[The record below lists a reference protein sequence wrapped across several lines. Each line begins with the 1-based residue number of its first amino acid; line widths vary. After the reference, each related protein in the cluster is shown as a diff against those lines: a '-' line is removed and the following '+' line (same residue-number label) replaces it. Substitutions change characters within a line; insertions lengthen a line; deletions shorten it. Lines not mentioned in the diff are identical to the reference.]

1 MFSNKTK
8 VADAEW
14 KIETFK
20 QEKKNTADFMIEFD
34 ALAMKVDTNEL
45 YAIFLLKKK
54 NV

>member
-1 MFSNKTK
+1 MFSNKMK

-34 ALAMKVDTNEL
+34 TLAMKSCMPSF
-45 YAIFLLKKK
+45 Y
-54 NV
+54 